1 MSCVLTLARIRV
13 TGGLLVSLQL
23 GVPVTRSSGLGGLK
37 SSVYHLKFFLF
48 SPPVFC
54 EFEFVNV

>member
-23 GVPVTRSSGLGGLK
+23 GVPVTRSSR
-37 SSVYHLKFFLF
+37 SWR
-48 SPPVFC
+48 
-54 EFEFVNV
+54 FEV